1 MTAGIGPI
9 PRVYGYRSWGRKR
22 RLRWIWVLLA
32 LCLVSYFL
40 VSGDFGLYR
49 MAHQAREKKA
59 VQLEIEAL
67 RQRNAQL
74 EEQIVLLRTDI
85 NYIEKLAR
93 ERYGMVR
100 EGEKLFRIKPEPS
113 K

>member
-1 MTAGIGPI
+1 
-9 PRVYGYRSWGRKR
+9 
-22 RLRWIWVLLA
+22 
-32 LCLVSYFL
+32 
-40 VSGDFGLYR
+40 